1 MVEQNLKGAPLL
13 RLAKSILHHRAMLP
27 IVKVI
32 TTADTTWFASC
43 FLRCCLEICQYRL
56 TK

>member
-13 RLAKSILHHRAMLP
+13 RLAKFILHHRAMLP

>member
-13 RLAKSILHHRAMLP
+13 RLAKFILHHRAMLP

-32 TTADTTWFASC
+32 TTAGTTWFAS
-43 FLRCCLEICQYRL
+43 
-56 TK
+56 